1 MVLGFG
7 SKSAKKKGRG
17 DENQQ
22 HVVRM
27 ASLPEMSS
35 QGVAWPSEFVDIT
48 SIRQN
53 PPQTPTPHGAAK
65 VSFSAPEGNVA
76 IPFHRPF
83 RGSISSRPAPGRE
96 EVRSTGTIA
105 SLYMSKPAYPPSA
118 FGTKPSERA
127 STPHSTRTRHSHSQR
142 KRVAPTFNLMVA
154 GAQGTGKSS
163 LLRLLVDTA
172 DISPSATAE
181 QRAAMDRFIRSSMKR
196 TEHIDT
202 ACVEICESRFDRI
215 LLSVIDT
222 PGLDFQEGHELK
234 LERQVS
240 GIIKY
245 LDLQYADTMDE
256 ESKVVRKSKGDQH
269 VHLCIYMIDP
279 ESLMTPAER
288 KAATS
293 TPFPMR
299 ISSVEDT
306 DASEADEDRLTMSP
320 TDLRIIRRLSERV
333 NILPIIARSDLLTDE
348 KLRAAKM
355 AIRRDLV
362 GAKLGFGVFG
372 TPKVEEEVNG
382 TARHASVEESHERN
396 GRMNGNGNGNG
407 NRNGSGSQT
416 DEGFGGEESEEEER
430 RSRPII
436 KLNPNRRLSTRSTSR
451 SRLEASAEDK
461 RNPIPLDATDPE
473 SLAYVRFSAG
483 YFARHVRQFSEM
495 MPFAVIMPEHT
506 GRMRRALKAPPP
518 LRPVS
523 GTYSMESSAYPQ
535 TPVTQ
540 NGGDSSADSGNVSA
554 SDDAFEK
561 GSATP
566 TTVTSP
572 ATLKSPSVDH
582 LPYAVGPP
590 RDLKGVFTRQ
600 FRWGTVDVLEPEH
613 CDFAALRTA
622 ILTTHFK
629 VLKMTTKEVL
639 YEKYRTEKLLA
650 RRATRNISDE
660 DRKRLLE
667 DLGL

>member
-7 SKSAKKKGRG
+7 SRSTKKKGQGADDR
-17 DENQQ
+17 
-22 HVVRM
+22 VVRTSP
-27 ASLPEMSS
+27 SLPEMSS
-35 QGVAWPSEFVDIT
+35 QGVAWPSDLVDMA
-48 SIRQN
+48 SIRHMPQQVGA
-53 PPQTPTPHGAAK
+53 PPGATK
-65 VSFSAPEGNVA
+65 VSFSAQDGNVV

-83 RGSISSRPAPGRE
+83 RGSISSKSAPNARDT
-96 EVRSTGTIA
+96 VRSTGTIA
-105 SLYMSKPAYPPSA
+105 SLYMSPPGHPPSA
-118 FGTKPSERA
+118 FGTRTQER
-127 STPHSTRTRHSHSQR
+127 SGTPHSSRTRHSHSQR

-154 GAQGTGKSS
+154 GKQGTGKSS

-181 QRAAMDRFIRSSMKR
+181 QRAAMDRFLRDSTKR
-196 TEHIDT
+196 TDRIDT

-222 PGLDFQEGHELK
+222 PGLDFQDGHELK

-279 ESLMTPAER
+279 ESIMTAAER

-293 TPFPMR
+293 TPFHLR
-299 ISSVEDT
+299 ISAMENSAT
-306 DASEADEDRLTMSP
+306 SDEDRLKMDP

-333 NILPIIARSDLLTDE
+333 NVLPVIARSDLLTDE
-348 KLRAAKM
+348 KLHAAKNV
-355 AIRRDLV
+355 IRRDLYDT
-362 GAKLGFGVFG
+362 KLGFSVFG
-372 TPKVEEEVNG
+372 TPKVEEVPVESARPLSAGESAETNG
-382 TARHASVEESHERN
+382 SLN
-396 GRMNGNGNGNG
+396 G
-407 NRNGSGSQT
+407 NGSGSQT
-416 DEGFGGEESEEEER
+416 DEGFGDEESEEEER
-430 RSRPII
+430 RARPVI
-436 KLNPNRRLSTRSTSR
+436 KLNPKRRPLTRSTSR
-451 SRLEASAEDK
+451 SRLEHVAEDK
-461 RNPIPLDATDPE
+461 RVPVPLDAADPE
-473 SLAYVRFSAG
+473 SLASIRFSAT
-483 YFARHVRQFSEM
+483 YLAQRTRQLSDL

-506 GRMRRALKAPPP
+506 GRVRRALKAPP

-523 GTYSMESSAYPQ
+523 TAYSMESSAYPH

-540 NGGDSSADSGNVSA
+540 NGDAVDFAS
-554 SDDAFEK
+554 SDDQHDR

-566 TTVTSP
+566 TTATAP
-572 ATLKSPSVDH
+572 ATLKSPTSTEN
-582 LPYAVGPP
+582 LPYIAGPP
-590 RDLKGVFTRQ
+590 RDLKGVFTRR
-600 FRWGTVDVLEPEH
+600 FRWGVVDVLDPDH

-622 ILTTHFK
+622 ILSTHFK
-629 VLKMTTKEVL
+629 VLKTTTKEVL

-650 RRATRNISDE
+650 RRATRNISEE

-667 DLGL
+667 EMGL